1 MSKLEVK
8 FLCLITLLS
17 LILVTQ
23 AEMSKKWSSDE
34 SSETNALKETK
45 LYLKQIQNL
54 LREKYYDELNNDGY
68 DSNIHSAE
76 SKRFIEFKR
85 DLSGKLQR
93 RKRSNL

>member
-68 DSNIHSAE
+68 DSAE